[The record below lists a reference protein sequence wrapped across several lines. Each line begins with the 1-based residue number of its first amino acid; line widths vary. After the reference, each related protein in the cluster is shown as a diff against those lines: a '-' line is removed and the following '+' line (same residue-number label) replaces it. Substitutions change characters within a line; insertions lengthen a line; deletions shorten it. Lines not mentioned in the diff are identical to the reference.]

1 LFTSPNIIRS
11 IISRSMRWEGHEA
24 RMGEMRHAYKIF
36 VGGSEGKRHL
46 GFLGIDE
53 KITLKWIFKIL
64 CVCALE
70 SR

>member
-1 LFTSPNIIRS
+1 
-11 IISRSMRWEGHEA
+11 MRWEGHEA